1 MNFASAER
9 LRGLALGGLHWWHC
23 DGLVDDCPGVTATM
37 LRCFEA
43 VRQGVKEREFLQE
56 SKCGVLT
63 NLLRK
68 LLKIPSFELISDI
81 QQKVQLPTPCVLGFW
96 RLYHINVSISSKMGS
111 LKLFLEA
118 LQRFKRNWGTKFRL
132 VCLPNRSSLSDRP
145 APNLPFPGHC
155 CDRYHLGIVGTGD
168 SLLWSHGFLWT
179 FYGCSMW
186 RSLPRIWVLR
196 FR

>member
-1 MNFASAER
+1 
-9 LRGLALGGLHWWHC
+9 
-23 DGLVDDCPGVTATM
+23 M

-81 QQKVQLPTPCVLGFW
+81 QQKVQLPTPCVLGFEGC
-96 RLYHINVSISSKMGS
+96 IISMCRFQAKWAGS

-132 VCLPNRSSLSDRP
+132 VCLPNRSLLSDRP

-186 RSLPRIWVLR
+186 RSLPRI
-196 FR
+196 